1 MQTQQQTATRTR
13 RVRPT
18 TPADLWRLAE
28 QGQQNG
34 VAILSESASG
44 ERFAT
49 SASEP
54 GTIHRLTAHGC
65 SCKGFTYAGR
75 CQHHSLLLAQLGW
88 LPDLDPQPEPPTPAA
103 PAVAPSRRMTFGLS
117 PEELVR
123 LRGQAARL
131 HAEHGGPLVDVET
144 GELIAA

>member
-1 MQTQQQTATRTR
+1 MQTQRQAPTR

-28 QGQQNG
+28 QGAQNG

-88 LPDLDPQPEPPTPAA
+88 LPDPEPPTPPA

-117 PEELVR
+117 PEEVVV

-131 HAEHGGPLVDVET
+131 HAERGEPLVDVET
-144 GELIAA
+144 GELLAA